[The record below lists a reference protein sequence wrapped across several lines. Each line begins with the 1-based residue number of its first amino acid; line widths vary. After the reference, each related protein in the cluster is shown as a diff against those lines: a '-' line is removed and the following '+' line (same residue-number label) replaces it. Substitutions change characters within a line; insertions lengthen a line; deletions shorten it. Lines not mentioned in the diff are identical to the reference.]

1 MTLYATPPGMS
12 LNILLRGRNWF
23 NVVFDG
29 RPTQLRGV
37 ALVTAAIECR
47 RAGWIGP
54 LPINLVEQVHTDY
67 LNPRYTAETLGEAW
81 EWATTSVPR
90 TTTALLTKTGK
101 DVTVADYVV
110 DHTQRT
116 SSADDHVAD
125 TTVHTALDHAE
136 ANIAHSIGGTL
147 RSQGRYHLAHA
158 VFKRTYQLRT
168 EALGSEHPDTLAT
181 RHDLAGVLQDLGQL
195 EQARTEYEAVF
206 DIRTKLLG
214 GWAS

>member
-1 MTLYATPPGMS
+1 FSGYVKYFCFQAE
-12 LNILLRGRNWF
+12 
-23 NVVFDG
+23 DG
-29 RPTQLRGV
+29 IRDFHVTGV
-37 ALVTAAIECR
+37 QTCA
-47 RAGWIGP
+47 
-54 LPINLVEQVHTDY
+54 LPIC
-67 LNPRYTAETLGEAW
+67 
-81 EWATTSVPR
+81 
-90 TTTALLTKTGK
+90 
-101 DVTVADYVV
+101 
-110 DHTQRT
+110 T